1 MLVYDKKAIIYSWAK
16 TASSVMVL
24 RNLEHAHDDHH
35 AHQEQDDVELR
46 AREHLPERHC
56 LTSHE

>member
-24 RNLEHAHDDHH
+24 RNLDTCKRIK
-35 AHQEQDDVELR
+35 LNYF
-46 AREHLPERHC
+46 
-56 LTSHE
+56 LTLYTEMNSNSNP